1 MLLPARKLVRGVI
14 QVVFDSH
21 QFSDAAGRLVHFF
34 LRGAA
39 VFQRKGDIFRHRQA
53 DELAVRILQH
63 GADMIRQLKNAAVGR
78 IHAVY
83 CQAACTLTGVGEGI
97 QAIDA
102 GCQCAFAAAGRPGN
116 QDALTR
122 VDIQVDIMQGG
133 LLLGAVLE
141 RKIFEGYDG
150 YFGLCH
156 TAPRREIVVV
166 TAKCLPAFVGRHTG
180 VKRDYSLSREPFLAM
195 VLV

>member
-1 MLLPARKLVRGVI
+1 
-14 QVVFDSH
+14 VVFDSH

-39 VFQRKGDIFRHRQA
+39 VFQCKGDIFRHRQA

-102 GCQCAFAAAGRPGN
+102 GRQRAFAAAGRPGD
-116 QDALTR
+116 QHTLTG

-150 YFGLCH
+150 CFGLCH

>member
-1 MLLPARKLVRGVI
+1 MAADVDCHRQTGHMGGLLLNGDTQAGSGPAEALPVSYTHLI

-34 LRGAA
+34 LRSAA

-63 GADMIRQLKNAAVGR
+63 GADMIRQLKNATVGR

-102 GCQCAFAAAGRPGN
+102 SCQ
-116 QDALTR
+116 
-122 VDIQVDIMQGG
+122 
-133 LLLGAVLE
+133 
-141 RKIFEGYDG
+141 
-150 YFGLCH
+150 
-156 TAPRREIVVV
+156 
-166 TAKCLPAFVGRHTG
+166 
-180 VKRDYSLSREPFLAM
+180 
-195 VLV
+195 